1 MGTSCSTLPR
11 TAGPKDYPEP
21 SRALAPVP
29 FSSAQIRKKL
39 LDQFNAW
46 KGTGYRSGGMS
57 RRGIDCSGFVYI
69 TFRDRLGVRLPR
81 TTAHLARAG
90 KRISRAAM
98 APGDLVLFKTGW
110 YGRHVGIYVGDF
122 RFIHV
127 SKSEGVTV
135 SSLHNGYW
143 ARRFWMARRVASP
156 AGSGGG

>member
-1 MGTSCSTLPR
+1 M
-11 TAGPKDYPEP
+11 
-21 SRALAPVP
+21 P
-29 FSSAQIRKKL
+29 FSSAQIRKRL

-135 SSLHNGYW
+135 SSLHNDYW
-143 ARRFWMARRVASP
+143 ARQFWMARRVASP